1 MITDRN
7 IILTIPTT
15 IIILPDPETLSG
27 NLAPA
32 TDIRTL
38 TDQIL
43 IPDRENRITVT
54 TEITVTTVTTVTMV
68 ITATMP
74 ITGITR
80 IAGYRETMGILDI
93 MGAMLEITAT
103 IIIAG
108 LAGTTETSGIIRV
121 KERQVQFLVP
131 AHQPEEWSK
140 LHQPGARMEI
150 R

>member
-43 IPDRENRITVT
+43 IPDREIRITVT
-54 TEITVTTVTTVTMV
+54 TEITVTTATMV
-68 ITATMP
+68 ITETMP

-108 LAGTTETSGIIRV
+108 LAGTTETSGITRV
-121 KERQVQFLVP
+121 KEKQVQFLVP
-131 AHQPEEWSK
+131 AHQPEEWRN
-140 LHQPGARMEI
+140 LHLPETKMEI